1 MNKYEIIDLH
11 LRGMSIRKISKLLGI
26 SRNTVSKYIEKY
38 ENDISLLMDE
48 NQTLDKRII
57 IESIV
62 EEPRYDTSNRKPSKY
77 NEEIDILLDQILADE
92 EKKNERIG
100 SHHKQKLS
108 KSQIHQLVIEA
119 GYDIG
124 LTTISRKI
132 NEKRNK
138 NKEAY
143 IKQEYPYGQRFE
155 YDFGEVKLVINGECK
170 KKYLAVISSPASGFR
185 WAYLYHNSKMDV
197 FIDSQVK
204 FFDMVKGSYEEG
216 VYDNMRNVVSK
227 FVGRN
232 EKEINR
238 ELLKLATYYGFSIN
252 VTNCFSGNEKGT
264 VESAVKWIRN
274 KVFAI
279 RYEFDTFEEAEAYLQ
294 KQLVKINEGSS
305 IDEEMKYLKPY
316 RPKYESAHIE
326 SRLVDKYSFIKVDAN
341 FYSVPDYLVD
351 KNVLVKIY
359 PNNIDVY
366 YKQDKVATHIR
377 DTGKNKT
384 CIDINHYLDT
394 FLKKPGALRNSTA
407 LKSVPELK
415 DIFDKYYKENPRSFI
430 SKLNENMNLELNEL
444 IEVLKPDY
452 QKINE
457 DNNWVKEETMKQ
469 ILEISKLFTGG
480 KKDGLI
486 H

>member
-1 MNKYEIIDLH
+1 MNKYEIISFH
-11 LRGMSIRKISKLLGI
+11 LKGMSIREISRVLGI
-26 SRNTVSKYIEKY
+26 SRNTITKYIEKY
-38 ENDISLLMDE
+38 EHDISSLMDE
-48 NQTLDKRII
+48 SQTISQRAI

-62 EEPRYDTSNRKPSKY
+62 EEPKYDTRNRKAFKY
-77 NEEIDILLDQILADE
+77 NEEIDALLDRILADE
-92 EKKNERIG
+92 EKKSERLG

-108 KSQIHQLVIEA
+108 MSQIYQLIVEE

-124 LTTISRKI
+124 LTTIRNKI

-143 IKQEYPYGQRFE
+143 IKQEYSYGQRFE
-155 YDFGEVKLVINGECK
+155 YDFGEVKLLIDGK
-170 KKYLAVISSPASGFR
+170 QMKGYLAVISSPASGFR

-204 FFDMVKGSYEEG
+204 FFEMVKGVYEEG

-227 FVGRN
+227 FIGRN
-232 EKEINR
+232 EKEINQQ
-238 ELLKLATYYGFSIN
+238 LIKLATYYGFSIN

-279 RYEFDTFEEAEAYLQ
+279 KYEFNTFEEADAYLQ
-294 KQLVKINEGSS
+294 EQLVKINSNSS
-305 IDEEMKYLKPY
+305 ISEEMKYLKPY
-316 RPKYESAHIE
+316 KPKYESAHIE
-326 SRLVDKYSFIKVDAN
+326 PRFVDKYSFIKVDAN
-341 FYSVPDYLVD
+341 FYSVPDYLVE

-366 YKQDKVATHIR
+366 YKQEKVATHIR

-384 CIDINHYLDT
+384 CIDIKHYLDT

-415 DIFDKYYKENPRSFI
+415 DIFDKYYKDNPKSFI
-430 SKLNENMNLELNEL
+430 VKLKENKYLKLNEL

-452 QKINE
+452 QRINE
-457 DNNWVKEETMKQ
+457 DNNWVKEETIKQ
-469 ILEISKLFTGG
+469 ILEVTKLFTGG
-480 KKDGLI
+480 NTDELI

>member
-11 LRGMSIRKISKLLGI
+11 LKGMSIRKISKLLGV

-38 ENDISLLMDE
+38 EHDISSLIDGGQTV
-48 NQTLDKRII
+48 NQRTV

-62 EEPRYDTSNRKPSKY
+62 EEPKYDISNRKAFKY
-77 NEEIDILLDQILADE
+77 NEDIDVLLDQILADE
-92 EKKNERIG
+92 ERKNERLG

-108 KSQIHQLVIEA
+108 KAQIHQLIVDA
-119 GYDIG
+119 GHDIG
-124 LTTISRKI
+124 LTTISNKI

-143 IKQEYPYGQRFE
+143 IKQEYSYGQRFE
-155 YDFGEVKLVINGECK
+155 YDFGEVKLLIDGK
-170 KKYLAVISSPASGFR
+170 QAKGYLAVISSPASGFR

-204 FFDMVKGSYEEG
+204 FFEMVKGVYEEG

-227 FVGRN
+227 FIGRN
-232 EKEINR
+232 EKEINK

-279 RYEFDTFEEAEAYLQ
+279 KYEFNTFEEANSYLQ
-294 KQLVKINEGSS
+294 QELVKINRNTS
-305 IDEEMKYLKPY
+305 ISEEMKCLKPY
-316 RPKYESAHIE
+316 RSMYESAHIE
-326 SRLVDKYSFIKVDAN
+326 SRVVDKYSFIKVDAN
-341 FYSVPDYLVD
+341 FYSVPDYLVE

-384 CIDINHYLDT
+384 CIDIKHYLDT

-415 DIFDKYYKENPRSFI
+415 DIFDKYYKDNPKSFI
-430 SKLNENMNLELNEL
+430 VKLKENKHLKLNEL

-452 QKINE
+452 QRINE
-457 DNNWVKEETMKQ
+457 DNNWVKEETIKQ
-469 ILEISKLFTGG
+469 ILEVTKLFTGG
-480 KKDGLI
+480 NTDGLI